1 MASAQLA
8 EEIAALV
15 SVKKYVKIDLYFKDI
30 KLETMPYSK

>member
-15 SVKKYVKIDLYFKDI
+15 SEKNYIKVDLYLKDI
-30 KLETMPYSK
+30 KLKTMP